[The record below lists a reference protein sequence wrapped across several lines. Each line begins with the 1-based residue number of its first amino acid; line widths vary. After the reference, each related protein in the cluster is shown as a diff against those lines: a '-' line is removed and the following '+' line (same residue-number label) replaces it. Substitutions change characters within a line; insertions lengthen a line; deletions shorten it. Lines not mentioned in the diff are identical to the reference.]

1 MPDRSLK
8 RQTLAV
14 TLSVL
19 TVLSIVAGG
28 TAGAFVTA
36 PEANPVQ
43 YQVASDSSLYRVNA
57 GGSTVAAIDGGA
69 DWTPPGSTTGVT
81 VSGSTSTF
89 STSDTITLDS
99 TVPDSTPSE
108 VFQTERYGDQQWD
121 FDVTAGQSYEVRLYF
136 AEIFATSSGAREF
149 DVTIEGE
156 QVLNNYDIYA
166 DVGHDVGTMKSYT
179 VTPSDGTLD
188 VDFVTEVDNA
198 KISAV
203 EIVPTEPQPD
213 ELGASPDSVDYGSVV
228 TGNSETD
235 TVTLTNLGNASNSSH
250 PDITI
255 DSVTLTGANTSQF
268 SHDFSGSVT
277 LAPEESTTVNVTYS
291 PDQVAIHEATME
303 VSHSGTNSPVTV
315 NLTGEGVSS
324 ADPDF
329 SKSTLQGFSAGNPT
343 ALEFGPDDRLYVSTQ
358 GGTVYAVE
366 VNRTGE
372 NSYQATDVEQIDAIN
387 DIPNHDDFGN
397 YNTGENNRQVTG
409 LTVGGTAS
417 QPVVYVTS
425 SDPSIDVGTDDDDTD
440 TNSGALSRLTLSYT
454 NENIS
459 NVDHDVM
466 VLGLPRSEENHSPNG
481 VDLSNDGDTLYIA
494 QGGHTNKG
502 APGDNFGHTPEYALS
517 AAILEIDLAQIEA
530 NYTAKNLQN
539 YDPQGSTQS
548 YPDLSFY
555 YAIPTIQNDDAT
567 DGDDL
572 PFGGNDGINQAKLV
586 EGGPVQI
593 YSPGYRNP
601 YDLVVTE
608 SGQVYAGDHGP
619 NGGWGGQP
627 ADENGNIVADAA
639 NVTNHPNEDGS
650 FSTSDQLIKVDEG
663 DYGGHAAPIRAN
675 PTQADIYDASGNVIF
690 DINASNSP
698 VPSSMVN
705 PVEADYIPP
714 TSNSPDPGAPAG
726 SANTLEDTNGN
737 KVLFGPT
744 GATDEYT
751 ASNFGGAMDGD
762 LLQVELGGDV
772 ERVEL
777 SSDGTTATN
786 VETIGNTGGPLGL
799 DAVGDDE
806 KFPGTFWTANHG
818 GNDVTIFEPV
828 DYNGTDGGTECTG
841 ADDATLDEDGDGY
854 DNADELDAG
863 SDPCS
868 SASTPADFDDDKTS
882 NVNDPDDDNDGQPD
896 TSDPFAVDPDDG
908 TTTTLPVQHD
918 LSELSLFGENA
929 ALNDDS
935 GQGWTGLMTNGQD
948 DYQDLYNTSKMT
960 VGGAAEVLTVEEVPQ
975 GDAYSS
981 TNTQQYAFQFGV
993 NPPDEPFTVETTV
1006 ASFPENPEN
1015 FQSAGIFVG
1024 TGDQSNY
1031 SKLVVAADGGNGG
1044 IEFAQEE
1051 DDSFTHQTS
1060 PNVVSDSAVTG
1071 NDTTLYLTVDPTLDP
1086 LPGNGEDEVALNA
1099 SYEVNNQTTDIGTA
1113 AIPASWLDT
1122 SDGSGLAVG
1131 VISTSNGASS
1141 TFPATWTDVSAE
1153 YVTPPANQAP
1163 IADAGDDQTV
1173 DEGTSVTLNATGSS
1187 DPDGDQLGYTWTQTA
1202 GPDVSLSAN
1211 DAQEPTFTAPEVS
1224 SDETLT
1230 FEVNVSD
1237 GQDYDTDLV
1246 NVTVQDTDTATG
1258 DVVFAVNSGGN
1269 QYTATDGT
1277 VYAAD
1282 KNFTAGSTYSI
1293 DSTTEIN
1300 NTDDDLLYTTERYGD
1315 PFGYDVPVQNG
1326 TYQVTLKFAEIY
1338 QGVSPND
1345 SPDSSGPSDGTNEND
1360 RLFNASIENDQKFTN
1375 FDIFAE
1381 VGTLNA
1387 TEKTY
1392 TVEVTDGQLDIDFE
1406 ATYDNAKISA
1416 IKVTEVEPAPTGTSA
1431 DVTVTENGGIDA
1443 STYSGGSFSVTN
1455 TGDDNISSVQIDL
1468 SESAIPDAVFD
1479 PNGTAGDS
1487 TAKGVVIDSE
1497 SGDGVGVVTTDSA
1510 TVFSQP
1516 HNGVNDSEG
1525 YDVLT
1530 LEFTDFEAG
1539 ETVTFS
1545 TDIDPTTIKG
1555 ASTTGGAGS
1564 VSGLELSGSAVTV
1577 SSSSGTVS
1585 NDLYTDGSAG
1595 GSQATV
1601 SAGSSAAPTL
1611 GVDGVTLGP
1620 TDFPA
1625 HEAATVSDQ
1634 QQNLTLSGPAGA
1646 TVNLLTIEAS
1656 EPPSDGYDVD
1666 AYEAD
1671 NAEVVSNQTV
1681 TLDSTGQATVPVTL
1695 DTTNLNYYQAAVQDG
1710 PSSNGAVSQTVA
1722 LEYDATA
1729 VSGNTSA
1736 SVALTPNSG
1745 IEASTYGAGSY
1756 QVTNT
1761 GDTSITTLR
1770 VDLNDTV
1777 LPDMVFDPFNTAG
1790 DDVGKE
1796 FTLDSGD
1803 VTVENVEYTNFHN
1816 GQNNSAGYDTL
1827 IVTLSGFEPSETM
1840 AFSIDND
1847 PTSISSTTLGSQ
1859 AAGPVSGLE
1868 LSGGTVSVGAE
1879 STGMHEATLVGDGS
1893 AGGSQAT
1900 VLNDTDESP
1909 PSIGVDNVSLS
1920 ATTLSDR
1927 HTAATV
1933 FDANQTV
1940 SISGAPA
1947 NADVTLLRI
1956 EGELNLSNVPD
1967 PYEIEDYEANKAVDV
1982 QYYSTTTDSTG
1993 TATVDV
1999 TLTNSTAEGGQ
2010 NYFVAYVEEP
2020 NGDTGPTSDYV
2031 ILQLA
2036 DGPGPIGDF
2045 ENAPTDPDGDGKYE
2059 DVNGDGSV
2067 NVGDAQALFANSD
2080 DPVVQDNVEAFD
2092 FNEDGSVNVG
2102 DAQALFANGLEA

>member
-108 VFQTERYGDQQWD
+108 VFQSERYGDQQWD

-188 VDFVTEVDNA
+188 VDFITEVDNA

-255 DSVTLTGANTSQF
+255 DSVTLTGANASQF

-343 ALEFGPDDRLYVSTQ
+343 ALEFGPDNRLYVSTQ
-358 GGTVYAVE
+358 GGTLYAVE
-366 VNRTGE
+366 INRTGE

-517 AAILEIDLAQIEA
+517 GAILEIDLAQIEA

-627 ADENGNIVADAA
+627 ADENGNIVADAE

-675 PTQADIYDASGNVIF
+675 PTQADIYDANGNVIF

-772 ERVEL
+772 ERAEL
-777 SSDGTTATN
+777 SSDGTTVTN

-799 DAVGDDE
+799 DTVGDDE

-975 GDAYSS
+975 GDAFST

-1006 ASFPENPEN
+1006 ASFPENPED

-1141 TFPATWTDVSAE
+1141 TFPATWTDISAE

-1258 DVVFAVNSGGN
+1258 EVVFAVNSGGN

-1360 RLFNASIENDQKFTN
+1360 RLFNGSIENDQKFTN

-1431 DVTVTENGGIDA
+1431 DVTVTENGGVDA

-1516 HNGVNDSEG
+1516 HNGVDDAEG

-1595 GSQATV
+1595 GSQANV
-1601 SAGSSAAPTL
+1601 SATSSTAPVL
-1611 GVDGVTLGP
+1611 GVEGVTLGA

-1710 PSSNGAVSQTVA
+1710 PVATGTVSQTVI

-1729 VSGNTSA
+1729 ATGNTSA
-1736 SVALTPNSG
+1736 SVAVTPNSG
-1745 IEASTYGAGSY
+1745 IEASTYGSGSY

-1761 GDTSITTLR
+1761 GDTSITTVR
-1770 VDLNDTV
+1770 IDLNETV
-1777 LPDMVFDPFNTAG
+1777 LPDMVFDPNGTAG
-1790 DDVGKE
+1790 DSAAKGFV
-1796 FTLDSGD
+1796 LDSGD
-1803 VTVENVEYTNFHN
+1803 VTVESVEYTNFHN
-1816 GQNNSAGYDTL
+1816 GQNNSAGYDSL
-1827 IVTLSGFEPSETM
+1827 VVTLSGFEPSETM

-1909 PSIGVDNVSLS
+1909 PSIDVDDVSLS

-1933 FDANQTV
+1933 FDENQTV

-1999 TLTNSTAEGGQ
+1999 MLTNSTAEGGQ